1 MMCCLLEAYHS
12 LLLGFPLLQVLA
24 IAGVLTNVI
33 AGHEKKTSETRKIRF
48 KSNLCLYYTYN
59 IVHVRN
65 FRIYNLY
72 LMY

>member
-33 AGHEKKTSETRKIRF
+33 AGHGKKTVKQEKLGLSLTFAYTIHIT
-48 KSNLCLYYTYN
+48 LYMFVILEYTTC
-59 IVHVRN
+59 I
-65 FRIYNLY
+65 
-72 LMY
+72 